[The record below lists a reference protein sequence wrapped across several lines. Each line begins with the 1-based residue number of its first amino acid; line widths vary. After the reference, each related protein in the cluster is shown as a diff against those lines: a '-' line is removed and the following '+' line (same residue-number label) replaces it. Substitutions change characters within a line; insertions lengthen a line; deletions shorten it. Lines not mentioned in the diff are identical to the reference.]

1 MRKLLLVLL
10 VIISCSSESADYN
23 SQNNSEFI
31 MFVMFTEWCYL
42 FISMNIDFHL
52 FILVINF
59 IMDISSPNNQESFL
73 SDMNADGYINIQ
85 DIILIVN
92 IILSN

>member
-1 MRKLLLVLL
+1 MFSYWNYFITNDFIQGDINQDNTIDVLD
-10 VIISCSSESADYN
+10 V
-23 SQNNSEFI
+23 
-31 MFVMFTEWCYL
+31 
-42 FISMNIDFHL
+42 
-52 FILVINF
+52 ILVINF

-92 IILSN
+92 IILSD